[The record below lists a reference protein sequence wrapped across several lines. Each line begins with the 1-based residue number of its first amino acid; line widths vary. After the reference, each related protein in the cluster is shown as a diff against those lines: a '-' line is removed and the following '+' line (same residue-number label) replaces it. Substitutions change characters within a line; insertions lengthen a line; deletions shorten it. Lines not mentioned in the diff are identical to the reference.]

1 MSSPEHEDR
10 GDDNKQDE
18 LDDNA
23 GEPEQGLSRPLV
35 PFLEA
40 LGPPVA
46 DLPPPFALRLDSSC
60 C

>member
-18 LDDNA
+18 LDDNS
-23 GEPEQGLSRPLV
+23 GEPEQGLSRPQR

-40 LGPPVA
+40 LDPAVA
-46 DLPPPFALRLDSSC
+46 DFPPPFPL
-60 C
+60 